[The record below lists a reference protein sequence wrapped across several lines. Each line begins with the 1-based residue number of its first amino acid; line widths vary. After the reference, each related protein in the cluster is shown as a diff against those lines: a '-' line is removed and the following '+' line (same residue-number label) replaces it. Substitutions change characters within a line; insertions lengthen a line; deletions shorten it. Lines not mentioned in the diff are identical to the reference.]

1 MATPAGIPE
10 CPVEI
15 FIEIMSNIPH
25 IPLLVGVAEAVRVI
39 YKEPGISTLLDVL
52 KESLPPQ
59 LRQIMADVYVFGYK
73 DRSKMMK
80 SFTDAV
86 DDIELLVSGFIWSC
100 LRKRGLSPMD
110 CPPGDMPSKTESY
123 RIRRAFWREKLFL
136 ISTRRQPDL
145 KSVNV
150 EWFNRL
156 NAWEREEM
164 ECVSRY
170 LEHADTL
177 TPHHM
182 MSKKRTF
189 PNLFGG
195 APEHY
200 LSWSPLASTDDS
212 WIWGK
217 VLGLAHP
224 GYDEGSNT
232 STKPCINEVG
242 VPEITGWENLI
253 GTEMPNEG
261 FRCFNAAVL
270 KYNDRK
276 MYGDRGRAVDKILD
290 RSRGWGYCFWDE
302 DRLKRWGML
311 PSLTDPHTLAKWKDS
326 SKIEAS

>member
-1 MATPAGIPE
+1 MATPAEILE

-25 IPLLVGVAEAVRVI
+25 ILLLVGVAEAVRVV
-39 YKEPGISTLLDVL
+39 YKEPGTSRLSGVL

-59 LRQIMADVYVFGYK
+59 LRGIMADVYAFGYK
-73 DRSKMMK
+73 DRSKMIN
-80 SFTDAV
+80 SFTVAV
-86 DDIELLVSGFIWSC
+86 DDIELLVSGFIWSS
-100 LRKRGLSPMD
+100 LRKRGLSPLD
-110 CPPGDMPSKTESY
+110 YPPDARPSEIESY

-136 ISTRRQPDL
+136 VSTRQQPDL
-145 KSVNV
+145 KSVNI

-170 LEHADTL
+170 LEHADKL

-195 APEHY
+195 APEDY

-212 WIWGK
+212 CFWEN
-217 VLGLAHP
+217 VLGLDIRES
-224 GYDEGSNT
+224 DEGSTT
-232 STKPCINEVG
+232 STKPSKVDRS
-242 VPEITGWENLI
+242 PDFTGWENLL

-261 FRCFNAAVL
+261 FRYFNAIVL
-270 KYNDRK
+270 EYNDRNRC
-276 MYGDRGRAVDKILD
+276 GDRGRAADKILD

-302 DRLKRWGML
+302 DRLKRWAML
-311 PSLTDPHTLAKWKDS
+311 PSLMDPHTLAKWKAS
-326 SKIEAS
+326 RKIEAS